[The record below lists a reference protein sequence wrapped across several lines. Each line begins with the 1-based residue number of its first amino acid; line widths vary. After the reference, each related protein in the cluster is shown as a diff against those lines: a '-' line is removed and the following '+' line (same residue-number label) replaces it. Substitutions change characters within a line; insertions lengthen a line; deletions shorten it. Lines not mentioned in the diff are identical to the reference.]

1 MPHHPDPEVN
11 AARIERSNQKAL
23 ASKYPIAIIAAG
35 RPVRYRGSQT
45 APGDGVLIKWA
56 TALNGA
62 FVTRFYPSKK
72 GWLIIDVRNAQ
83 FFQMPNG
90 FGKWQ
95 GHVRSTTPLPSMEAA
110 IMVAT
115 LKLAGHSSLA

>member
-1 MPHHPDPEVN
+1 MSVDRN
-11 AARIERSNQKAL
+11 NERAL
-23 ASKYPIAIIAAG
+23 ASKYPIAIIAVD

-45 APGDGVLIKWA
+45 APDDGVLIKWA

-72 GWLIIDVRNAQ
+72 GWLLIDVRNARHIT
-83 FFQMPNG
+83 FGANRR
-90 FGKWQ
+90 GKWV

-110 IMVAT
+110 IMTAT